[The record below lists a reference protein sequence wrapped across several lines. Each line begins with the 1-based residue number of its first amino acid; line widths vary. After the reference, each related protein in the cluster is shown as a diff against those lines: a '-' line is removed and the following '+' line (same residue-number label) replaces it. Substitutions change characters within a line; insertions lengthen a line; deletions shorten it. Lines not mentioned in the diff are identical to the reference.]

1 MKLFE
6 KMRQQKLMSMALMLF
21 TLSVGILIGTLI
33 NTQVNAARDQ
43 NAAPDA
49 TPLTVPRLSALGND
63 FTALAKKLEPSV
75 VNITVDVAPS
85 EKSAAKGQA
94 PDDNSDEVP
103 DFFKRFFGPDGSGS
117 PQDIPGES
125 PKRQASGSGFIV
137 DKNGYIVTNN
147 HVVENATKIRVR
159 LHGDPADY
167 RGRLI
172 GTDYETDL
180 AVIKIDTSK
189 QLQPVAIANS
199 DSVQVGDW
207 AVAIGSP
214 FGLEATVTAGIVS
227 AIGRSPALLNA
238 RTFQHFIQTD
248 AAINPGNSG
257 GPLLNIRGEVIGV
270 NTMIATSG
278 RGSEGVGFALPVNMV
293 ARAYN
298 DIIRT
303 GRVTRGSIGV
313 SLDRSVEPEV
323 TLKALGVEHGAIVE
337 SITKGGPADKG
348 GLRAGDIIVA
358 VNGTAVKDGDD
369 LISHVADTAVG
380 GTAAL
385 SVDRDGKPVTVKVT
399 VADRAELYKD
409 RPDIVG
415 GGKPLETITSKV
427 EAPTEVKFG
436 FRPRPLTEQERDSVD
451 TRRGV
456 LVTLV
461 EQDSFAEE
469 IGIQTGDVID
479 SINRQP
485 VNSLD
490 DIRKVQEKLKP
501 GDAVAFHVLKGVTP
515 PPAAA
520 PRSGRGRTPGAT
532 PPSPVQ
538 LRQAADGPQGLY
550 LSGILPGR

>member
-6 KMRQQKLMSMALMLF
+6 KIRQQKLMSMALMLF

-33 NTQVNAARDQ
+33 NTQVNAAKDQ
-43 NAAPDA
+43 NVAPDA

-75 VNITVDVAPS
+75 VNITVDVAAP
-85 EKSAAKGQA
+85 EKGAARGQA
-94 PDDNSDEVP
+94 PDENGDEVP
-103 DFFKRFFGPDGSGS
+103 DFFRKFFGPDGGGG
-117 PQDIPGES
+117 QDVPDS

-137 DKNGYIVTNN
+137 DKNGYIITNN

-159 LHGDPADY
+159 LHNDPTDY
-167 RGRLI
+167 RGRVV
-172 GTDYETDL
+172 GTDFETDL
-180 AVIKIDTSK
+180 AVIKIDARSP
-189 QLQPVAIANS
+189 LQPVTIANS

-227 AIGRSPALLNA
+227 AVGRNPGQLGA
-238 RTFQHFIQTD
+238 RAFQHFIQTD

-298 DIIRT
+298 DVIRI

-313 SLDRSVEPEV
+313 SLDRSVQPEV
-323 TLKALGVEHGAIVE
+323 TLKALGVDHGAIVE
-337 SITKGGPADKG
+337 NVSKGGPAEKG
-348 GLRAGDIIVA
+348 GLLAGDIIVA
-358 VNGTAVKDGDD
+358 INGTAVKDGDD
-369 LISHVADTAVG
+369 LISRVADTPVG
-380 GTAAL
+380 GQAAL
-385 SVDRDGKPVTVKVT
+385 SIDREGKPVSLKITI
-399 VADRAELYKD
+399 ADRNELYKD

-415 GGKPLETITSKV
+415 GGKPLETVTSKA
-427 EAPTEVKFG
+427 EAPGSVQFG
-436 FRPRPLTEQERDSVD
+436 FRPRPLTEQEKDSVD
-451 TRRGV
+451 SSAGHRRGV
-456 LVTLV
+456 MVTLV
-461 EQDSFAEE
+461 QADSFAEE
-469 IGIQTGDVID
+469 IGIQNGDVID
-479 SINRQP
+479 TINRQP
-485 VNSLD
+485 VNSVD

-501 GDAVAFHVLKGVTP
+501 GDAVAFHVVRGVAP
-515 PPAAA
+515 PPAPASA
-520 PRSGRGRTPGAT
+520 PGRAGRTLT
-532 PPSPVQ
+532 VRPVEN
-538 LRQAADGPQGLY
+538 LGPLGTY

>member
-75 VNITVDVAPS
+75 VNITVDVAPA
-85 EKSAAKGQA
+85 EKGAAKGQS
-94 PDDNSDEVP
+94 PDDSDEVP
-103 DFFKRFFGPDGSGS
+103 DFFKRFFGPDGSGGGQET
-117 PQDIPGES
+117 PDS
-125 PKRQASGSGFIV
+125 PKRQASGSGFLV

-172 GTDYETDL
+172 GTDFETDL

-189 QLQPVAIANS
+189 TLQPVTIANS

-227 AIGRSPALLNA
+227 AIGRSPAQLGA

-298 DIIRT
+298 DIIRI

-323 TLKALGVEHGAIVE
+323 TLKALGVDHGAIVE
-337 SITKGGPADKG
+337 SVSKGGPADKG
-348 GLRAGDIIVA
+348 GVRAGDIILG
-358 VNGTAVKDGDD
+358 VNGMPVKDGDD

-380 GTAAL
+380 GTATL
-385 SVDRDGKPVTVKVT
+385 SVDRDGKPVTLKVT

-436 FRPRPLTEQERDSVD
+436 FRPRPLTEQERDSVEA
-451 TRRGV
+451 RRGV
-456 LVTLV
+456 MVTLV

-479 SINRQP
+479 AINRQP
-485 VNSLD
+485 VNSLE
-490 DIRKVQEKLKP
+490 DIRTVQAKLKP

-515 PPAAA
+515 PPAPTTRA
-520 PRSGRGRTPGAT
+520 PKGRNLA
-532 PPSPVQ
+532 V
-538 LRQAADGPQGLY
+538 RQAADGPQGLY

>member
-85 EKSAAKGQA
+85 EKSAARGQA
-94 PDDNSDEVP
+94 PDDDSDVP
-103 DFFKRFFGPDGSGS
+103 DFFKRFFGPDGSGGG
-117 PQDIPGES
+117 QDVPDS

-189 QLQPVAIANS
+189 QLQPVTIANS

-227 AIGRSPALLNA
+227 AVGRSPALLNA

-313 SLDRSVEPEV
+313 SLDRSLEPEV
-323 TLKALGVEHGAIVE
+323 TLKALGVDHGAIVE
-337 SITKGGPADKG
+337 EIKPKGGPADKG
-348 GLRAGDIIVA
+348 GLRPGDIILG
-358 VNGTAVKDGDD
+358 VNGTPVKDSDD
-369 LISHVADTAVG
+369 LISRVADTSVG
-380 GTAAL
+380 GTATL
-385 SVDRDGKPVTVKVT
+385 SVDRDGKPVTLKVI

-409 RPDIVG
+409 RPEIVG
-415 GGKPLETITSKV
+415 EGKPLETITSKI
-427 EAPTEVKFG
+427 EAPAEVKFG

-456 LVTLV
+456 MVTLV
-461 EQDSFAEE
+461 EPDSFAEE
-469 IGIQTGDVID
+469 LSLQVGDVID

-485 VNSLD
+485 VNSLE
-490 DIRKVQEKLKP
+490 DIKKVQEKLRA
-501 GDAVAFHVLKGVTP
+501 GDAVAFHVIKGVTP
-515 PPAAA
+515 PPPAAT
-520 PRSGRGRTPGAT
+520 PSSGRGRNAVVRP
-532 PPSPVQ
+532 
-538 LRQAADGPQGLY
+538 AAAQTPQGLY

>member
-6 KMRQQKLMSMALMLF
+6 KMRQQKLISMALMLF

-49 TPLTVPRLSALGND
+49 TPLTVPRLSVLGND

-75 VNITVDVAPS
+75 VNITVDMAPP
-85 EKSAAKGQA
+85 EKSAARGQA
-94 PDDNSDEVP
+94 PDDDSDVP
-103 DFFKRFFGPDGSGS
+103 DFFKRFFGPDGSGGGQNT
-117 PQDIPGES
+117 PDA

-137 DKNGYIVTNN
+137 DRNGYIVTNN

-159 LHGDPADY
+159 LHNDPEDY

-172 GTDYETDL
+172 GTDFETDL
-180 AVIKIDTSK
+180 AVIKIDTGK
-189 QLQPVAIANS
+189 PLQPVTIANS

-227 AIGRSPALLNA
+227 AVGRSPAQLGA

-270 NTMIATSG
+270 NTMIATNG

-313 SLDRSVEPEV
+313 SLDRSLEPEV
-323 TLKALGVEHGAIVE
+323 TLKALGVDHGAIVE
-337 SITKGGPADKG
+337 SITKGSPADKG
-348 GLRAGDIIVA
+348 GLHAGDIIVA

-369 LISHVADTAVG
+369 LISHVADTPVG

-385 SVDRDGKPVTVKVT
+385 SVDRDGTPVTLKVV
-399 VADRAELYKD
+399 VADRSELYKD
-409 RPDIVG
+409 RTDIVG
-415 GGKPLETITSKV
+415 ESKPLDTITSKV
-427 EAPTEVKFG
+427 EVPAEVKFG
-436 FRPRPLTEQERDSVD
+436 FRPRSLTEQERDLVD
-451 TRRGV
+451 THRGV
-456 LVTLV
+456 MVTLV
-461 EQDSFAEE
+461 EQDSFADEL
-469 IGIQTGDVID
+469 GLQVGDVID

-485 VNSLD
+485 VNSLE
-490 DIRKVQEKLKP
+490 DIKKVQQKLKG
-501 GDAVAFHVLKGVTP
+501 GDPVAFHIVRGVAP
-515 PPAAA
+515 PPAETS
-520 PRSGRGRTPGAT
+520 RRGRTPGGAPAT
-532 PPSPVQ
+532 PGITRPV
-538 LRQAADGPQGLY
+538 ADAPQGTY
-550 LSGILPGR
+550 LSGFLPGR

>member
-1 MKLFE
+1 MKLFQ

-21 TLSVGILIGTLI
+21 TLSIGILIGTLI

-49 TPLTVPRLSALGND
+49 TPLVVPRLSTLGND
-63 FTALAKKLEPSV
+63 FTALARKLEPSV
-75 VNITVDVAPS
+75 VNITVDVAPTERS
-85 EKSAAKGQA
+85 SAKGQA
-94 PDDNSDEVP
+94 PEDNGDDVP
-103 DFFKRFFGPDGSGS
+103 DFFRRFFGPNGG
-117 PQDIPGES
+117 PEGQDAPEA
-125 PKRQASGSGFIV
+125 PKRQASGSGFVV
-137 DKNGYIVTNN
+137 DKNGYIVTNY

-159 LHGDPADY
+159 LHNDPGEY
-167 RGRLI
+167 RARVI

-180 AVIKIDTSK
+180 AVVKIDAGK
-189 QLQPVAIANS
+189 PLQPVTIANS

-227 AIGRSPALLNA
+227 AIGRSPAQLGA
-238 RTFQHFIQTD
+238 RAFQHFIQTD

-298 DIIRT
+298 DIIRI
-303 GRVTRGSIGV
+303 GRVTRGSLGV
-313 SLDRSVEPEV
+313 SLDRSIQPEV
-323 TLKALGVEHGAIVE
+323 TLKALGVDHGAIIE
-337 SITKGGPADKG
+337 SVSKGGPADKG
-348 GLRAGDIIVA
+348 GVRPGDIITA
-358 VNGTAVKDGDD
+358 INGSAVKDGDD
-369 LISHVADTAVG
+369 LISHVADTPVG
-380 GTAAL
+380 NTATL
-385 SVDRDGKPVTVKVT
+385 SVDREGQSVSLKV
-399 VADRAELYKD
+399 VIADRSEFYKD

-415 GGKPLETITSKV
+415 DSKPAEAVTSKA
-427 EAPTEVKFG
+427 EPAGEVKFG
-436 FRPRPLTEQERDSVD
+436 FRPRALTEQERESVD

-456 LVTLV
+456 MVTLV

-469 IGIQTGDVID
+469 IGIQNGDVID
-479 SINRQP
+479 AINRQP

-490 DIRKVQEKLKP
+490 DIRKVQQKLKA
-501 GDAVAFHVLKGVTP
+501 GDAVAFHVVRGVAP
-515 PPAAA
+515 PTVNVRPARGKAA
-520 PRSGRGRTPGAT
+520 QTRPAI
-532 PPSPVQ
+532 
-538 LRQAADGPQGLY
+538 DGPQGTY

>member
-1 MKLFE
+1 MKLFD

-75 VNITVDVAPS
+75 VNITVDMAAP
-85 EKSAAKGQA
+85 EKGSARGAQA
-94 PDDNSDEVP
+94 PDDNGDEVP
-103 DFFKRFFGPDGSGS
+103 DFFKKFFGPDGGGG
-117 PQDIPGES
+117 QDVPDS

-159 LHGDPADY
+159 LHNDPADY
-167 RGRLI
+167 RGRVI

-180 AVIKIDTSK
+180 AVIKIDAGK
-189 QLQPVAIANS
+189 PLQPVTIANS

-227 AIGRSPALLNA
+227 AVGRNPGQLGA
-238 RTFQHFIQTD
+238 RAFQHFIQTD

-298 DIIRT
+298 DIIRI

-313 SLDRSVEPEV
+313 SLDRSVQPEV
-323 TLKALGVEHGAIVE
+323 TLKALGLEHGAIVE
-337 SITKGGPADKG
+337 NVSKGGPAEKG
-348 GLRAGDIIVA
+348 GLLAGDIITA
-358 VNGTAVKDGDD
+358 VNGSPVKDGDD
-369 LISHVADTAVG
+369 LISRVADTPVG
-380 GTAAL
+380 GQAMLAI
-385 SVDRDGKPVTVKVT
+385 DRDGKPVSLKITI
-399 VADRAELYKD
+399 ADRNELYKD

-415 GGKPLETITSKV
+415 GGKPLETVTSKA
-427 EAPTEVKFG
+427 EAPGQVQFG
-436 FRPRPLTEQERDSVD
+436 FRPRPLTEQEKDSVD
-451 TRRGV
+451 SSAGHRRGV
-456 LVTLV
+456 MVTLV
-461 EQDSFAEE
+461 QADSFAEE
-469 IGIQTGDVID
+469 IGIQNGDVID
-479 SINRQP
+479 TINRQP
-485 VNSLD
+485 VNSVE
-490 DIRKVQEKLKP
+490 DIRKVQEKLKA
-501 GDAVAFHVLKGVTP
+501 GDAVAFHVVRGVTP
-515 PPAAA
+515 P
-520 PRSGRGRTPGAT
+520 AT
-532 PPSPVQ
+532 PPVSGRPV
-538 LRQAADGPQGLY
+538 RIAARPAENQGPLGTY

>member
-6 KMRQQKLMSMALMLF
+6 KMRQQKLMSMALMLL
-21 TLSVGILIGTLI
+21 TLSVVILIGTLVS
-33 NTQVNAARDQ
+33 TQVNAARDQ

-85 EKSAAKGQA
+85 EKSAARGQA
-94 PDDNSDEVP
+94 PDDNGDEVP
-103 DFFKRFFGPDGSGS
+103 DFFKRFFGPEGGGGG
-117 PQDIPGES
+117 QDVPDA

-189 QLQPVAIANS
+189 TLQPVAIANS

-298 DIIRT
+298 DIIRI

-369 LISHVADTAVG
+369 LILHVADTPVG

-385 SVDRDGKPVTVKVT
+385 SVDRDGKPVVVKVT

-409 RPDIVG
+409 REDIVG
-415 GGKPLETITSKV
+415 RGKPLETITSKI
-427 EAPTEVKFG
+427 EAPAEVKFG
-436 FRPRPLTEQERDSVD
+436 FRPRNLTEQERDSVD
-451 TRRGV
+451 SRRGV
-456 LVTLV
+456 MVTLV
-461 EQDSFAEE
+461 EADSFAEE
-469 IGIQTGDVID
+469 LSLQVGDVID

-485 VNSLD
+485 VNSLE
-490 DIRKVQEKLKP
+490 DIRAVQAKLKP

-515 PPAAA
+515 PPA
-520 PRSGRGRTPGAT
+520 PTRPTKGRSVAVRP
-532 PPSPVQ
+532 
-538 LRQAADGPQGLY
+538 AADGPQGLY

>member
-1 MKLFE
+1 MKLLE

-75 VNITVDVAPS
+75 VNITVDEAPA
-85 EKSAAKGQA
+85 EKSAVHGQA
-94 PDDNSDEVP
+94 PDDNSDDVP
-103 DFFKRFFGPDGSGS
+103 DFFKRFFGPDGSGGGQEV
-117 PQDIPGES
+117 PDS

-159 LHGDPADY
+159 LHGDPAEY

-172 GTDYETDL
+172 GTDCESDL
-180 AVIKIDTSK
+180 AVIKIDAGRP
-189 QLQPVAIANS
+189 LQPVNIANS

-227 AIGRSPALLNA
+227 AVGRSPAQLGA

-298 DIIRT
+298 DIIRL

-313 SLDRSVEPEV
+313 SLDRSAEPEV

-337 SITKGGPADKG
+337 SVSKGGPADKG
-348 GLRAGDIIVA
+348 GLRAGDIILS
-358 VNGTAVKDGDD
+358 VNGTTVKDYDD
-369 LISHVADTAVG
+369 LISHVADTPVG
-380 GTAAL
+380 ATAAL
-385 SVDRDGKPVTVKVT
+385 SVDRDGKPVSLKVT
-399 VADRAELYKD
+399 IADRAEFYKD
-409 RPDIVG
+409 RSDIAC
-415 GGKPLETITSKV
+415 GGKPLESITSKI
-427 EAPTEVKFG
+427 ETPTEVKFG

-451 TRRGV
+451 ARHGV
-456 LVTLV
+456 MVTLV

-469 IGIQTGDVID
+469 IGIQSGDVID
-479 SINRQP
+479 AINRQP
-485 VNSLD
+485 VNSLE
-490 DIRKVQEKLKP
+490 DIRAVQAKLKP

-520 PRSGRGRTPGAT
+520 SRPGRGTRTAVT
-532 PPSPVQ
+532 RDAVEE
-538 LRQAADGPQGLY
+538 PQGIY

>member
-49 TPLTVPRLSALGND
+49 TPLTVPRLSVLGND

-75 VNITVDVAPS
+75 VNITVDVAPP
-85 EKSAAKGQA
+85 EKSAARGQA
-94 PDDNSDEVP
+94 PDDDSDVP
-103 DFFKRFFGPDGSGS
+103 DFFKRFFGPDGSGGG
-117 PQDIPGES
+117 QDTPDA

-159 LHGDPADY
+159 LHNDPEDY

-180 AVIKIDTSK
+180 AVIKIDTGK
-189 QLQPVAIANS
+189 PLQPVTIANS

-227 AIGRSPALLNA
+227 AVGRSPAQLNA

-270 NTMIATSG
+270 NTMIATNG

-313 SLDRSVEPEV
+313 SLDRSLEPEV
-323 TLKALGVEHGAIVE
+323 TLKALGVDHGAIVE

-348 GLRAGDIIVA
+348 GLHAGDIIVG

-369 LISHVADTAVG
+369 LISHVADTPVG

-385 SVDRDGKPVTVKVT
+385 SVDRDGTPVTLKVI
-399 VADRAELYKD
+399 VADRSELYKD
-409 RPDIVG
+409 RTDIVG
-415 GGKPLETITSKV
+415 GSKPLDTITSKIEV
-427 EAPTEVKFG
+427 PAEVKFG
-436 FRPRPLTEQERDSVD
+436 FRPRPLTEQERDLVE
-451 TRRGV
+451 THRGV
-456 LVTLV
+456 MVTLV

-469 IGIQTGDVID
+469 LDLQVGDVID

-485 VNSLD
+485 VNSLE
-490 DIRKVQEKLKP
+490 DIKKVQQKLKA
-501 GDAVAFHVLKGVTP
+501 GDAVAFHIVRGVAP
-515 PPAAA
+515 PPAETS
-520 PRSGRGRTPGAT
+520 RRGRTPGGPT
-532 PPSPVQ
+532 TSGITRTV
-538 LRQAADGPQGLY
+538 ADAPQGTY
-550 LSGILPGR
+550 LSGFLPGR

>member
-75 VNITVDVAPS
+75 VNITVDVAPA
-85 EKSAAKGQA
+85 EKGAAKGQS
-94 PDDNSDEVP
+94 PDDSDEVP
-103 DFFKRFFGPDGSGS
+103 DFFKRFFGPDGSGGGQET
-117 PQDIPGES
+117 PDS
-125 PKRQASGSGFIV
+125 PKRQASGSGFLV

-172 GTDYETDL
+172 GTDFETDL

-189 QLQPVAIANS
+189 TLQPVTIANS

-227 AIGRSPALLNA
+227 AIGRSPAQLGA

-298 DIIRT
+298 DIIRI

-323 TLKALGVEHGAIVE
+323 TLKALGVDHGAIVE
-337 SITKGGPADKG
+337 SVSKGGPADKG
-348 GLRAGDIIVA
+348 GVRAGDIILG
-358 VNGTAVKDGDD
+358 VNGMPVKDGDD

-380 GTAAL
+380 GTATL
-385 SVDRDGKPVTVKVT
+385 SVDRDGKPVTLKVT

-427 EAPTEVKFG
+427 EAPTEVKFA
-436 FRPRPLTEQERDSVD
+436 R
-451 TRRGV
+451 
-456 LVTLV
+456 
-461 EQDSFAEE
+461 
-469 IGIQTGDVID
+469 
-479 SINRQP
+479 
-485 VNSLD
+485 
-490 DIRKVQEKLKP
+490 
-501 GDAVAFHVLKGVTP
+501 H
-515 PPAAA
+515 
-520 PRSGRGRTPGAT
+520 RSTALGRFT
-532 PPSPVQ
+532 
-538 LRQAADGPQGLY
+538 Y
-550 LSGILPGR
+550 

>member
-1 MKLFE
+1 MKLLE
-6 KMRQQKLMSMALMLF
+6 KMRQRKLMSMALMLL

-75 VNITVDVAPS
+75 VNITVDEAPA
-85 EKSAAKGQA
+85 EKSAVRSQA
-94 PDDNSDEVP
+94 PDDNSDDVP
-103 DFFKRFFGPDGSGS
+103 DFFKRFFGPDGSGGG
-117 PQDIPGES
+117 QDVPDS

-180 AVIKIDTSK
+180 AVIKIDTHNP
-189 QLQPVAIANS
+189 LQPVNIANS

-227 AIGRSPALLNA
+227 AVGRSPAQLGA

-298 DIIRT
+298 DIIRL

-313 SLDRSVEPEV
+313 SLDRSAEPEV

-337 SITKGGPADKG
+337 SVSKGGPADKG
-348 GLRAGDIIVA
+348 GLRAGDIILS
-358 VNGTAVKDGDD
+358 VNGTTVKDYDD
-369 LISHVADTAVG
+369 LISHVADTPVG
-380 GTAAL
+380 ATAAL
-385 SVDRDGKPVTVKVT
+385 NVDRDGKPVSLKVT
-399 VADRAELYKD
+399 IADRAEFYKD
-409 RPDIVG
+409 RSDIAC
-415 GGKPLETITSKV
+415 GGKPLESITSKIEV
-427 EAPTEVKFG
+427 PTEVKFG
-436 FRPRPLTEQERDSVD
+436 FRPRPLTEKERDSVD
-451 TRRGV
+451 ARHGV
-456 LVTLV
+456 MVTLV

-469 IGIQTGDVID
+469 IGIQTGDVI
-479 SINRQP
+479 
-485 VNSLD
+485 
-490 DIRKVQEKLKP
+490 
-501 GDAVAFHVLKGVTP
+501 
-515 PPAAA
+515 
-520 PRSGRGRTPGAT
+520 
-532 PPSPVQ
+532 
-538 LRQAADGPQGLY
+538 
-550 LSGILPGR
+550 

>member
-6 KMRQQKLMSMALMLF
+6 KMRQQKLMSSALMLF
-21 TLSVGILIGTLI
+21 TLAVGILIGTLI

-63 FTALAKKLEPSV
+63 FTALAKKLEASV
-75 VNITVDVAPS
+75 VNITVDVAPP
-85 EKSAAKGQA
+85 EKGAARSQA
-94 PDDNSDEVP
+94 PDDNNDEVP
-103 DFFKRFFGPDGSGS
+103 DFFRKFFGPEGGGGG
-117 PQDIPGES
+117 QDVPES
-125 PKRQASGSGFIV
+125 PKRQASGSGFLV
-137 DKNGYIVTNN
+137 DKNGYIITNN

-159 LHGDPADY
+159 LHGDPGEY
-167 RGRLI
+167 RGRVI
-172 GTDYETDL
+172 GTDFETDL
-180 AVIKIDTSK
+180 AVIKIDAGK
-189 QLQPVAIANS
+189 PLQPVTIANS

-227 AIGRSPALLNA
+227 AIGRSPGQLGA
-238 RTFQHFIQTD
+238 RAFQHFIQTD

-298 DIIRT
+298 DIIRL

-313 SLDRSVEPEV
+313 SLDRSVQPEV
-323 TLKALGVEHGAIVE
+323 TLRALGVDHGAIIENV
-337 SITKGGPADKG
+337 SKGGPAEKG
-348 GLRAGDIIVA
+348 GVRAGDIILGI
-358 VNGTAVKDGDD
+358 NGTAVKDGDD

-380 GTAAL
+380 AQASL
-385 SVDRDGKPVTVKVT
+385 SVDRDGKPVSLKVT
-399 VADRAELYKD
+399 IADRSELYKD

-415 GGKPLETITSKV
+415 GSKPLDTITSKV
-427 EAPTEVKFG
+427 EAPAEVKFG

-451 TRRGV
+451 NRRGV
-456 LVTLV
+456 MVTLV
-461 EQDSFAEE
+461 EADSFAEE
-469 IGIQTGDVID
+469 IGIQNGDVID
-479 SINRQP
+479 AINRQP
-485 VNSLD
+485 VNSLE
-490 DIRKVQEKLKP
+490 DIRKVQEKLKA
-501 GDAVAFHVLKGVTP
+501 GDAVAFHVVRGVAP
-515 PPAAA
+515 PPAAT
-520 PRSGRGRTPGAT
+520 PRATKRTVAAR
-532 PPSPVQ
+532 PSE
-538 LRQAADGPQGLY
+538 GPLGTY

>member
-49 TPLTVPRLSALGND
+49 TPLIVPHLSALGND

-75 VNITVDVAPS
+75 VNITVDVAPP
-85 EKSAAKGQA
+85 EKGAVRGQA
-94 PDDNSDEVP
+94 PDDNSDDVP
-103 DFFKRFFGPDGSGS
+103 DFFKHFFGPDGSGGG
-117 PQDIPGES
+117 QDVPES

-180 AVIKIDTSK
+180 AVIKIDANRP
-189 QLQPVAIANS
+189 LQPVAIANS

-248 AAINPGNSG
+248 AAINPGKSG

-323 TLKALGVEHGAIVE
+323 TLKALGVDHGAIVE

-369 LISHVADTAVG
+369 LISHVADTPVG
-380 GTAAL
+380 GAAAL
-385 SVDRDGKPVTVKVT
+385 SVDRDGKAVTVKVT

-409 RPDIVG
+409 RQDIVG
-415 GGKPLETITSKV
+415 PGKPLETITSKV
-427 EAPTEVKFG
+427 EAPAEVKFG
-436 FRPRPLTEQERDSVD
+436 FRPRPLTEQERDIVD

-469 IGIQTGDVID
+469 IGIQNGDVID
-479 SINRQP
+479 AINRQP
-485 VNSLD
+485 VNSLE
-490 DIRKVQEKLKP
+490 DIRAVQAKLKP
-501 GDAVAFHVLKGVTP
+501 GDAVAFHVLKGVNP
-515 PPAAA
+515 PPAATSR
-520 PRSGRGRTPGAT
+520 PGRGTRTTAT
-532 PPSPVQ
+532 KE
-538 LRQAADGPQGLY
+538 AAERLQGLY

>member
-1 MKLFE
+1 MKLLE
-6 KMRQQKLMSMALMLF
+6 KIRQQKLMSMALMLF

-63 FTALAKKLEPSV
+63 FTALAKRLEPSV
-75 VNITVDVAPS
+75 VNITVDVAPP
-85 EKSAAKGQA
+85 EKSAARGQA
-94 PDDNSDEVP
+94 PDDNSDDVP
-103 DFFKRFFGPDGSGS
+103 DFFRRFFGPDGSGGG
-117 PQDIPGES
+117 QDVPDA

-159 LHGDPADY
+159 LHGDPGDY
-167 RGRLI
+167 RGRVI

-180 AVIKIDTSK
+180 AVIKIDAGK
-189 QLQPVAIANS
+189 PLQPVTIANS

-227 AIGRSPALLNA
+227 AVGRSPAQLNA
-238 RTFQHFIQTD
+238 RAFQHFIQTD

-298 DIIRT
+298 DIIRL
-303 GRVTRGSIGV
+303 GRVTRGSLGV
-313 SLDRSVEPEV
+313 SLDRSLQPEV
-323 TLKALGVEHGAIVE
+323 TLKALGVDHGAIIENVP
-337 SITKGGPADKG
+337 KGGPADKG
-348 GLRAGDIIVA
+348 GVHAGDIILGI
-358 VNGTAVKDGDD
+358 NGTAVKDGDD
-369 LISHVADTAVG
+369 LISRVADTPVG
-380 GTAAL
+380 AAAAL
-385 SVDRDGKPVTVKVT
+385 NIDRDGKPVSLKVT
-399 VADRAELYKD
+399 IADRAELYKD
-409 RPDIVG
+409 REDIVG
-415 GGKPLETITSKV
+415 RGKPLETITSKA
-427 EAPTEVKFG
+427 EPPAEVKFG

-456 LVTLV
+456 MVTLV

-469 IGIQTGDVID
+469 LTLQVGDVID

-485 VNSLD
+485 VNSLE
-490 DIRKVQEKLKP
+490 DIRAVQAKLKP
-501 GDAVAFHVLKGVTP
+501 GDAVAFHVVRGVAP
-515 PPAAA
+515 PPAPAS
-520 PRSGRGRTPGAT
+520 RTGRGARAAALTP
-532 PPSPVQ
+532 
-538 LRQAADGPQGLY
+538 AAEAPQGTY

>member
-1 MKLFE
+1 MKIFE

-63 FTALAKKLEPSV
+63 FTSLAKRLEPSV
-75 VNITVDVAPS
+75 VNITVDVAP
-85 EKSAAKGQA
+85 EKSGAKGQA
-94 PDDNSDEVP
+94 PDDDSDVP
-103 DFFKRFFGPDGSGS
+103 DFFKRFFGPDGSGGG
-117 PQDIPGES
+117 QDVPDS

-159 LHGDPADY
+159 LHGDPEDY

-189 QLQPVAIANS
+189 TLQPVTIANS

-227 AIGRSPALLNA
+227 AVGRSPALLNA

-323 TLKALGVEHGAIVE
+323 TLKALGVDHGAIVD

-369 LISHVADTAVG
+369 LISHVADTPVG

-385 SVDRDGKPVTVKVT
+385 SVDRDGKPATVKVI
-399 VADRAELYKD
+399 VADRSELYKD

-415 GGKPLETITSKV
+415 AGKPLETITSKV
-427 EAPTEVKFG
+427 EVPSEVKFG
-436 FRPRPLTEQERDSVD
+436 FRPRPLTEQERDVVD
-451 TRRGV
+451 THRGV

-469 IGIQTGDVID
+469 IGLQTGDVID
-479 SINRQP
+479 GINRQP
-485 VNSLD
+485 VNSLE
-490 DIRKVQEKLKP
+490 DIKKVQEKLKP

-515 PPAAA
+515 PPVETA
-520 PRSGRGRTPGAT
+520 RRGRTPGNAPPAP
-532 PPSPVQ
+532 PPSVQ
-538 LRQAADGPQGLY
+538 LRPTADGPQGLY